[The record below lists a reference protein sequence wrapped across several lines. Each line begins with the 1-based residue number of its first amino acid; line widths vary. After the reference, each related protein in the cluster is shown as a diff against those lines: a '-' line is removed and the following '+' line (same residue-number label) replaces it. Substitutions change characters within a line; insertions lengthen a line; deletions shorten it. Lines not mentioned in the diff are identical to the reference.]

1 MLQKQE
7 NGLTAM
13 PRTWIGIFLTVL
25 IVVALSLCELQ
36 GLTIPNP
43 VLIFALSIAV
53 SSFLGG
59 CQAGFCSV
67 AIALAYVLVDW
78 SQPEAL
84 FRYSPVNVH
93 RLIVFLSTMPLLAL
107 LVCRLHRT
115 NQERL
120 AALLARSEE
129 LEASRKRLQ
138 RAELVAMTGNWEVDV
153 ATGALS
159 TSEGARRIYGLGDKE
174 MTLDESKDRP
184 LPQYRSLLDARWTAL
199 VARGEPYAVD
209 FQMRRPT
216 DGALIDIH
224 SRATYDAATGTVF
237 GIIQD
242 VTAAKQ
248 VEAALIAARRR
259 ADEANQAKSRFL
271 ATMSHEVRTPLN
283 GLLGMLQ
290 VLEEAELSPGDRDYL
305 QAALAS
311 ARHLGALVS
320 DILDLARI
328 ESGRLDTADEPFSLP
343 AVVEETCAPLA
354 ALARGKGLAW
364 SLSLDEACPERVV
377 GDSQKLRRVLNNIIG
392 NAVKFT
398 TAGEVRLS
406 CRLVRVRDGR
416 AVVRCLVSDDGPGV
430 SESFLPR
437 LCSVFSQEKSRNT
450 SELPGVGLGLSIVRE
465 LVRLVGGEMTIDSRE
480 GEGTDVYLTFEY
492 RLASSWPLPDRDA
505 EAVAPAGLRVLV
517 AEDDAVSRLACRQ
530 LLRRLG
536 HVVTDV
542 ANGALAL
549 AALAEA
555 DFDLVVMD
563 LQMPV
568 MDGLEAIEAI
578 RDEARFGGKAS
589 VPIVVMTACAFTED
603 RDRCMAAGA
612 DAYLSK
618 PVEKA
623 ALGRAVEAALA
634 ARRGRG

>member
-1 MLQKQE
+1 ML
-7 NGLTAM
+7 
-13 PRTWIGIFLTVL
+13 RTWTGILLTVL
-25 IVVALSLCELQ
+25 TVVVLSLCKVY

-43 VLIFALSIAV
+43 VLIFALSIAL
-53 SSFLGG
+53 SAFLGG
-59 CQAGFCSV
+59 CLAGFCSV
-67 AIALAYVLVDW
+67 AIALGYVLVDW

-84 FRYSPVNVH
+84 FRYSPVNVQ
-93 RLIVFLSTMPLLAL
+93 RLIVFLATMPLLAL
-107 LVCRLHRT
+107 LVCRLHRS
-115 NQERL
+115 NHERL
-120 AALLARSEE
+120 AALSARTEE

-174 MTLDESKDRP
+174 MTLDEAKDRP
-184 LPQYRSLLDARWTAL
+184 LPQYRQMLNASWTAL
-199 VARGEPYAVD
+199 LAHGEPYAVD
-209 FQMRRPT
+209 FQIRRPT

-224 SRATYDAATGTVF
+224 SRATYDPAAGTVF

-248 VEAALIAARRR
+248 AEAALIAARRR
-259 ADEANQAKSRFL
+259 ADEANAAKSLFL

-290 VLEEAELSPGDRDYL
+290 VLEEAELTPADRDCL
-305 QAALAS
+305 GAALAS

-320 DILDLARI
+320 DLLDLSRI
-328 ESGRLDTADEPFSLP
+328 ESGRLETVQEAFSLP
-343 AVVEETCAPLA
+343 AVIKEACAPLA
-354 ALARGKGLAW
+354 ALALAKGLAW
-364 SLSLDEACPERVV
+364 SLFLDEALPEQVT

-398 TAGEVRLS
+398 TKGGVRIEF
-406 CRLVRVRDGR
+406 RLVRARGDK
-416 AVVRCLVSDDGPGV
+416 ALVRCLVSDDGPGV
-430 SESFLPR
+430 SEGFLPR
-437 LCSVFSQEKSRNT
+437 LCTVFSQEQGQQVAAGPS
-450 SELPGVGLGLSIVRE
+450 GVGLGLSIVRE
-465 LVRLVGGEMTIDSRE
+465 LMRLLGGEVTIDSRE
-480 GEGTDVYLTFEY
+480 GEGADVYLTFEY
-492 RLASSWPLPDRDA
+492 RLAASCPLPDRDA
-505 EAVAPAGLRVLV
+505 AALAPTGLRVLV
-517 AEDDAVSRLACRQ
+517 AEDDAISRLACRQ

-549 AALAEA
+549 AALVEA

-563 LQMPV
+563 LQMPE
-568 MDGLEAIEAI
+568 MDGLTAI
-578 RDEARFGGKAS
+578 RAIRGEPRFAAKAG

-603 RDRCMAAGA
+603 RDRCLAAGA
-612 DAYLSK
+612 DVYLSK

-623 ALGRAVEAALA
+623 ALGRAIEAALA
-634 ARRGRG
+634 VGRGRG

>member
-1 MLQKQE
+1 
-7 NGLTAM
+7 M

-25 IVVALSLCELQ
+25 TVIVLSLCKLQ
-36 GLTIPNP
+36 GFTIPNP
-43 VLIFALSIAV
+43 VLIFALSIAL
-53 SSFLGG
+53 SAFLGG
-59 CQAGFCSV
+59 CLAGFCSV

-78 SQPEAL
+78 SLPEAL
-84 FRYSPVNVH
+84 FRYSPVNMQ
-93 RLIVFLSTMPLLAL
+93 RLIVFLATMPLLAL
-107 LVCRLHRT
+107 LVCRLHRS
-115 NQERL
+115 NHERL
-120 AALLARSEE
+120 VALSARSEE
-129 LEASRKRLQ
+129 LEAIRQRLQ

-153 ATGALS
+153 ATGALY

-174 MTLDESKDRP
+174 MTLDEAKDRP
-184 LPQYRSLLDARWTAL
+184 LPPYRQMLNASWTAL
-199 VARGEPYAVD
+199 LEHGEPYAVD
-209 FQMRRPT
+209 FQIRRPT
-216 DGALIDIH
+216 DGALVDIH
-224 SRATYDAATGTVF
+224 SRATYDAATGRVF

-248 VEAALIAARRR
+248 AEAALIAARRR
-259 ADEANQAKSRFL
+259 ADEANAAKSRFL

-290 VLEEAELSPGDRDYL
+290 VLEEAELSPRDRDYL

-320 DILDLARI
+320 DILDLSRI
-328 ESGRLDTADEPFSLP
+328 ESGRLETADEPFSLP
-343 AVVEETCAPLA
+343 DVVEETCAPLA
-354 ALARGKGLAW
+354 ELARGKGLTW
-364 SLSLDEACPERVV
+364 YLWLDEALPRRVV
-377 GDSQKLRRVLNNIIG
+377 GDSHKLRRMLNNVIG

-398 TAGEVRLS
+398 SGGSVRIEF
-406 CRLVRVRDGR
+406 RLVRALGDR
-416 AVVRCLVSDDGPGV
+416 AMVRCLVSDDGPGV
-430 SESFLPR
+430 SEGFLPR
-437 LCSVFSQEKSRNT
+437 LCTVFSQERGQGAPGLS
-450 SELPGVGLGLSIVRE
+450 GVGLGLSLVRE
-465 LVRLVGGEMTIDSRE
+465 LMRLVGGEVTVDSQE

-492 RLASSWPLPDRDA
+492 RLDASCPLPDRA
-505 EAVAPAGLRVLV
+505 AGTTPPTGLRVLV

-563 LQMPV
+563 LQMPE
-568 MDGLEAIEAI
+568 MDGLAAI
-578 RDEARFGGKAS
+578 RAIRGEARFAAKAG

-603 RDRCMAAGA
+603 RDRCLAAGA
-612 DAYLSK
+612 DVYLSK

-623 ALGRAVEAALA
+623 ALGRAIEAALA
-634 ARRGRG
+634 VGRGRG

>member
-1 MLQKQE
+1 
-7 NGLTAM
+7 M
-13 PRTWIGIFLTVL
+13 PRTWTGIFLTVL
-25 IVVALSLCELQ
+25 TVVVLSLCKVN

-43 VLIFALSIAV
+43 VLIFALSIAL
-53 SSFLGG
+53 SAFLGG
-59 CQAGFCSV
+59 CLAGFCSV

-78 SQPEAL
+78 SQPETL
-84 FRYSPVNVH
+84 FLYSPANIQ
-93 RLIVFLSTMPLLAL
+93 RLVVFLATMPLLAL
-107 LVCRLHRT
+107 LVCRLQRI

-120 AALLARSEE
+120 VALSARTEE

-174 MTLDESKDRP
+174 MTLDEAKDRP
-184 LPQYRSLLDARWTAL
+184 LPQYRQALDASWTAL
-199 VARGEPYAVD
+199 VERGMPYAVD

-216 DGALIDIH
+216 DGAFIDIH

-259 ADEANQAKSRFL
+259 ADEANAAKSRFL

-290 VLEEAELSPGDRDYL
+290 VLEESELSPKGRDCL

-320 DILDLARI
+320 DILDLSRI
-328 ESGRLDTADEPFSLP
+328 ESGRLEMADEPFSLP
-343 AVVEETCAPLA
+343 AVIEETCAPLA
-354 ALARGKGLAW
+354 VLARGRGLVW
-364 SLSLDEACPERVV
+364 SLSLDAALPEQVV

-398 TAGEVRLS
+398 TAGGVRLS
-406 CRLVRVRDGR
+406 CQLVRVRAGR
-416 AVVRCLVSDDGPGV
+416 AMVRCLVADDGPGV
-430 SESFLPR
+430 SEGFLPR
-437 LCSVFSQEKSRNT
+437 LCTVFSQEKGQDVP
-450 SELPGVGLGLSIVRE
+450 ELRGVGLGLSIVRE
-465 LVRLVGGEMTIDSRE
+465 LVRLVGGEVTIDSRE

-492 RLASSWPLPDRDA
+492 RLAASCPLPDRDA
-505 EAVAPAGLRVLV
+505 AAAAPTGLRVLV
-517 AEDDAVSRLACRQ
+517 AEDDAISRLACRQ
-530 LLRRLG
+530 LLGRLG

-563 LQMPV
+563 LQMPE
-568 MDGLEAIEAI
+568 MDGLTAIRAI
-578 RDEARFGGKAS
+578 RDEARFAAKAG

-603 RDRCMAAGA
+603 RDRCLAAGA
-612 DAYLSK
+612 DVYLSK
-618 PVEKA
+618 PVEKT
-623 ALGRAVEAALA
+623 ALSRAVEAALA
-634 ARRGRG
+634 AGRGRA

>member
-1 MLQKQE
+1 MLRTWTGI
-7 NGLTAM
+7 GLTL
-13 PRTWIGIFLTVL
+13 LTVVML
-25 IVVALSLCELQ
+25 GAFKANGVN
-36 GLTIPNP
+36 IPNP
-43 VLIFALSIAV
+43 VLLFALSIV
-53 SSFLGG
+53 LSSFLGG
-59 CQAGFCSV
+59 GLAGFCSV

-84 FRYSPVNVH
+84 FRYSPVNMQ
-93 RLIVFLSTMPLLAL
+93 RLIVFLATMPLLAL
-107 LVCRLHRT
+107 LVCRLHRS
-115 NQERL
+115 NHERL
-120 AALLARSEE
+120 AALSARSEE
-129 LEASRKRLQ
+129 LEAIRQRLQ

-174 MTLDESKDRP
+174 MTLDEAKDRP
-184 LPQYRSLLDARWTAL
+184 LLQYRPLLDASWTAL
-199 VARGEPYAVD
+199 VERGEPYAVD

-224 SRATYDAATGTVF
+224 SRATYDAAAGTLF

-259 ADEANQAKSRFL
+259 ADEANAAKSRFL

-290 VLEEAELSPGDRDYL
+290 VLEGAELSPRGRDYL
-305 QAALAS
+305 HAALAS

-320 DILDLARI
+320 DILDLSRI
-328 ESGRLDTADEPFSLP
+328 ESGRLETADEPFSLP

-364 SLSLDEACPERVV
+364 SLSLDEALPEQVV

-398 TAGEVRLS
+398 AAGGVRLTFS
-406 CRLVRVRDGR
+406 LVRVRAER
-416 AVVRCLVSDDGPGV
+416 VTVRCLVADDGPGV
-430 SESFLPR
+430 SEGFLPR
-437 LCSVFSQEKSRNT
+437 LCTVFSQEKGRST
-450 SELPGVGLGLSIVRE
+450 PELPGVGLGLSIVRE
-465 LVRLVGGEMTIDSRE
+465 LMCLVGGEVTIDSRE
-480 GEGTDVYLTFEY
+480 GEGTDVYLTFQF
-492 RLASSWPLPDRDA
+492 RLAASCPLPDRDA
-505 EAVAPAGLRVLV
+505 AAAAPTGLRVLV
-517 AEDDAVSRLACRQ
+517 AEDDAISRLACRQ

-536 HVVTDV
+536 HAVTDV
-542 ANGALAL
+542 VNGALAL
-549 AALAEA
+549 SALAEA

-563 LQMPV
+563 LQMPE
-568 MDGLEAIEAI
+568 MDGLAAI
-578 RDEARFGGKAS
+578 RAIRGEARYKAQAG

-603 RDRCMAAGA
+603 RDRCLAAGA
-612 DAYLSK
+612 DVYLSK
-618 PVEKA
+618 PVEKT
-623 ALGRAVEAALA
+623 ALGRAIEVALA
-634 ARRGRG
+634 AGRGRG